1 MTTRIYIHGLFLYNL
16 LVDLRAARE
25 RLGLT
30 QGRVAELL
38 GTSQANV
45 SAYETG
51 RLTPGPTVASRIA
64 AFTALP
70 DDTIYRDLWPPTL
83 ASTAMHLRED
93 IHTGVSEGDMLRVII
108 QASDDFPKL
117 TSPAERAF
125 FLSEPGVTGDAR
137 FDALLAGLAVHLCRE
152 AGMEST
158 PAWTRT
164 PGRMLDEIWWFDSPA
179 PSLHALGLRD
189 AVPAMRARGVMFSR
203 RNLESV

>member
-1 MTTRIYIHGLFLYNL
+1 MG
-16 LVDLRAARE
+16 LRASRE

-51 RLTPGPTVASRIA
+51 RLTPGPAVAARIA

-83 ASTAMHLRED
+83 ASTAMQLRED
-93 IHTGVSEGDMLRVII
+93 IRAGVGESNMLRVII

-117 TSPAERAF
+117 TTAAERRF
-125 FLSEPGVTGDAR
+125 FLAEPGPTGDAR

-152 AGMEST
+152 AGMGST
-158 PAWTRT
+158 PAWTRA
-164 PGRMLDEIWWFDSPA
+164 PGRLLDEIWWFDSPA

-189 AVPAMRARGVMFSR
+189 AVPAMRARGVMFNR
-203 RNLESV
+203 RNLQSV

>member
-1 MTTRIYIHGLFLYNL
+1 
-16 LVDLRAARE
+16 
-25 RLGLT
+25 
-30 QGRVAELL
+30 VAELL

-51 RLTPGPTVASRIA
+51 RLDPGRTVTSRIA

-70 DDTIYRDLWPPTL
+70 DDTVYRTLWPPTM
-83 ASTAMHLRED
+83 ASTALQIRED
-93 IHTGVSEGDMLRVII
+93 ICQGVSESDTLRVII

-117 TSPAERAF
+117 TLPEERAF
-125 FLSEPGVTGDAR
+125 FLIEPGATGDVR
-137 FDALLAGLAVHLCRE
+137 YDALLAGLAVHVCRK
-152 AGMEST
+152 AGLEST
-158 PAWTRT
+158 PAWTRA
-164 PGRMLDEIWWFDSPA
+164 PGRMLNEMWWFDSPA

>member
-1 MTTRIYIHGLFLYNL
+1 MS
-16 LVDLRAARE
+16 LRGTRE

-51 RLTPGPTVASRIA
+51 RLTPGPAVAARIE
-64 AFTALP
+64 AFTALA
-70 DDTIYRDLWPPTL
+70 DDTIYRDLWAPTL
-83 ASTAMHLRED
+83 ASTAMQLRED
-93 IHTGVSEGDMLRVII
+93 IRAGVGESDMLRVII

-117 TSPAERAF
+117 TTAAERAF
-125 FLSEPGVTGDAR
+125 FLAEPGPTGDAR

-158 PAWTRT
+158 PAWTRA
-164 PGRMLDEIWWFDSPA
+164 PGRLLDEICWFDSPA

>member
-1 MTTRIYIHGLFLYNL
+1 MS
-16 LVDLRAARE
+16 LRATRK

-51 RLTPGPTVASRIA
+51 RLTPGTAVAARIA

-83 ASTAMHLRED
+83 ASTAMKLRED
-93 IHTGVSEGDMLRVII
+93 IHAGVDESDMLRVII

-117 TSPAERAF
+117 ISPEERAF
-125 FLSEPGVTGDAR
+125 FLTEPGLTGDVR
-137 FDALLAGLAVHLCRE
+137 YDALLAGLAVHLCRE

-158 PAWTRT
+158 PAWTRA
-164 PGRMLDEIWWFDSPA
+164 PGRLLDEIWWFDSPA
-179 PSLHALGLRD
+179 PSLHALSLRD
-189 AVPAMRARGVMFSR
+189 AMPAMRARGVMFSR

>member
-1 MTTRIYIHGLFLYNL
+1 MS
-16 LVDLRAARE
+16 LRASRK
-25 RLGLT
+25 RLRLT

-51 RLTPGPTVASRIA
+51 RLTPGPTVAARIA

-83 ASTAMHLRED
+83 ASTAMQLRGD
-93 IHTGVSEGDMLRVII
+93 IHAGLGESDMLRVII

-117 TSPAERAF
+117 TSPVERAF
-125 FLSEPGVTGDAR
+125 FLSEPGLTGDIR
-137 FDALLAGLAVHLCRE
+137 YDALLAGLAVHLCRE
-152 AGMEST
+152 ACMEST
-158 PAWTRT
+158 PAWTRA
-164 PGRMLDEIWWFDSPA
+164 PGRLLDEIWWFDSPA

-189 AVPAMRARGVMFSR
+189 AVPAMRARGVMLSR

>member
-1 MTTRIYIHGLFLYNL
+1 VLLRTRK
-16 LVDLRAARE
+16 

-38 GTSQANV
+38 GTSQANI

-51 RLTPGPTVASRIA
+51 RLTPGSAVAARIT
-64 AFTALP
+64 AFSALP
-70 DDTIYRDLWPPTL
+70 EDTTYMELWPPTL
-83 ASTAMHLRED
+83 ASTAMQLRED
-93 IHTGVSEGDMLRVII
+93 INSGVSEVDMLRAII
-108 QASDDFPKL
+108 QACDDFPKL
-117 TSPAERAF
+117 TSPQERAF
-125 FLSEPGVTGDAR
+125 FLAEPGPTGDAR

-152 AGMEST
+152 ANLEST
-158 PAWTRT
+158 PAWTRA
-164 PGRMLDEIWWFDSPA
+164 PSRMLDEFWWFDSPA

>member
-1 MTTRIYIHGLFLYNL
+1 MSLKAT
-16 LVDLRAARE
+16 RE
-25 RLGLT
+25 RLALT

-70 DDTIYRDLWPPTL
+70 DDTLYRDLWPPTL

-93 IHTGVSEGDMLRVII
+93 IHTGVSEGDMVRVII

-125 FLSEPGVTGDAR
+125 FLAEPGPTGDAR
-137 FDALLAGLAVHLCRE
+137 YDALLAGLAVHLCRE

-158 PAWTRT
+158 PAWTRA
-164 PGRMLDEIWWFDSPA
+164 PGRMLDEIWWFGRADVVPEMR
-179 PSLHALGLRD
+179 ALVLRD
-189 AVPAMRARGVMFSR
+189 SVPAMRARGVMFSR

>member
-1 MTTRIYIHGLFLYNL
+1 MPL
-16 LVDLRAARE
+16 LVTRK

-30 QGRVAELL
+30 QVRVAELL

-45 SAYETG
+45 SAYESG
-51 RLTPGPTVASRIA
+51 RLTPGSTVAARIA

-70 DDTIYRDLWPPTL
+70 EDSIYRNLWPPTL
-83 ASTAMHLRED
+83 ASTAMQLRKD
-93 IHTGVSEGDMLRVII
+93 LHAGVSEADMLRVII

-125 FLSEPGVTGDAR
+125 FLAEPGPTGDAR

-152 AGMEST
+152 SGLEST
-158 PAWTRT
+158 PAWTRA
-164 PGRMLDEIWWFDSPA
+164 PGRVLDEIWWFDSPA
-179 PSLHALGLRD
+179 PSLRALGLRD

-203 RNLESV
+203 RNLESI

>member
-1 MTTRIYIHGLFLYNL
+1 M
-16 LVDLRAARE
+16 
-25 RLGLT
+25 RLALT
-30 QGRVAELL
+30 QGRLAQLL

-51 RLTPGPTVASRIA
+51 RLTPGPIVASRIA

-83 ASTAMHLRED
+83 PSTAMQLRAD
-93 IHTGVSEGDMLRVII
+93 IASGATEGDMLRVII

-117 TSPAERAF
+117 KSLAERAF
-125 FLSEPGVTGDAR
+125 FLAEPGPTGDPR
-137 FDALLAGLAVHLCRE
+137 YDALLAGLAVHLCRE

-164 PGRMLDEIWWFDSPA
+164 PGRMLDGIWWFDSPA
-179 PSLHALGLRD
+179 PALQALCLRD